1 MLNDTYKTILQEV
14 IGEYKDRGSKFIAY
28 AAPVFNKEDWQL
40 YLEKIKKEHPKAQH
54 HCFAFR
60 VGVRGEIYR
69 ANDDGEPSGTAGRP
83 ILGQIDVL
91 GLTNIFVVV
100 VRYFGGTLLGVSGL
114 IQAYREAT
122 ADALRQAVVT
132 ERVVEDLIT
141 LTFEYAKMSDV
152 MNALK
157 ILQIPILQQDFLENA
172 TLIIAIRQSETDDK
186 LLRLRAAVGKLHLE
200 EAQLVKKIDGFS
212 VVIRGVR

>member
-1 MLNDTYKTILQEV
+1 MNDTYKTIAQEST
-14 IGEYKDRGSKFIAY
+14 GEYKEKGSKFLAY
-28 AAPVFNKEDWQL
+28 AAPVYNKEAWQA
-40 YLEKIKKEHPKAQH
+40 YLEKIKKQHPKAQH

-69 ANDDGEPSGTAGRP
+69 TNDDGEPSGTAGRP
-83 ILGQIDVL
+83 ILGQIDAF
-91 GLTNIFVVV
+91 GLTNIFIVV

-122 ADALRQAVVT
+122 ADALRQAT
-132 ERVVEDLIT
+132 IIERVVEDIVT
-141 LTFEYAKMSDV
+141 LTFDYAKMSDV

-157 ILQIPILQQDFLENA
+157 TLNIEILQQDFSENA
-172 TLIIAIRQSETDDK
+172 QLIVAIRQSETDDR

-200 EAQLVKKIDGFS
+200 EAQVMKQIDGFAA
-212 VVIRGVR
+212 VITGVR

>member
-1 MLNDTYKTILQEV
+1 VY
-14 IGEYKDRGSKFIAY
+14 
-28 AAPVFNKEDWQL
+28 NKEVWQA
-40 YLEKIKKEHPKAQH
+40 YLEKIKKQHPKAQH

-69 ANDDGEPSGTAGRP
+69 TNDDGEPSGTAGRP
-83 ILGQIDVL
+83 ILGQIDAF
-91 GLTNIFVVV
+91 GLTNIFIVV

-122 ADALRQAVVT
+122 ADALRQAT
-132 ERVVEDLIT
+132 IIERVVEDIVT
-141 LTFEYAKMSDV
+141 LTFDYAKMSDV

-157 ILQIPILQQDFLENA
+157 TLNIEILQQDFSENA
-172 TLIIAIRQSETDDK
+172 RLIVAIRQSETDDR

-200 EAQLVKKIDGFS
+200 EAQVMKQIDGFAA
-212 VVIRGVR
+212 VITGVR

>member
-1 MLNDTYKTILQEV
+1 MNDTYKTIAQEST
-14 IGEYKDRGSKFIAY
+14 GEYKEKGSKFLAY
-28 AAPVFNKEDWQL
+28 AAPVYNKEAWQA
-40 YLEKIKKEHPKAQH
+40 YLEKIKKQHPKAQH

-69 ANDDGEPSGTAGRP
+69 TNDDGEPSGTAGRP
-83 ILGQIDVL
+83 ILGQIDAF
-91 GLTNIFVVV
+91 GLTNIFIVV

-122 ADALRQAVVT
+122 ADALRQAT
-132 ERVVEDLIT
+132 IIERVVEDIVT
-141 LTFEYAKMSDV
+141 LTFDYAKMSDV

-157 ILQIPILQQDFLENA
+157 TLNIEILQQDFSENA
-172 TLIIAIRQSETDDK
+172 RLIVAIRQSETDDR

-200 EAQLVKKIDGFS
+200 EAQVMKQIDGF
-212 VVIRGVR
+212 VAVITGVR